1 MKRSG
6 KFYRNNEA
14 SVMKMLGLNPTPN
27 SGSGWIVKEDGE
39 SEDIICQLKSTDANS
54 IRVDKKDIDTLI
66 YHGIVS
72 HKVPIFAIQFLK
84 DNEVYLLVRPDDLYD
99 VSRLMQ
105 GDRIEAKEIVLEE
118 TDKKQISKK
127 CIKSSYDARR
137 TFIDENDSKFKKR
150 SKSAK

>member
-6 KFYRNNEA
+6 KFYRKNEA
-14 SVMKMLGLNPTPN
+14 SVMEMLGLKPTPN

-99 VSRLMQ
+99 VSQLMQ
-105 GDRIEAKEIVLEE
+105 GNRVEIKEVILEE
-118 TDKKQISKK
+118 VEEKQTNRK